1 MNAPT
6 KLDALDAIETFMP
19 WEPEDKKDMR
29 RRLHKCR
36 DIAAKRAT
44 YSECGAARALFWD
57 ANQAASEHLYAPKA
71 SLERLKD
78 VRDTCLRLFQAAN
91 AFERWEASAT

>member
-1 MNAPT
+1 MNAPI
-6 KLDALDAIETFMP
+6 KLDALETFMP

-36 DIAAKRAT
+36 DLAARRASHT
-44 YSECGAARALFWD
+44 ECDTARALFWD

-78 VRDTCLRLFQAAN
+78 VRDTCLRLFQVAN

>member
-1 MNAPT
+1 MNAPA
-6 KLDALDAIETFMP
+6 KLDALETFML

-36 DIAAKRAT
+36 DLAARRAT
-44 YSECGAARALFWD
+44 YTECGTARDLFWY
-57 ANQAASEHLYAPKA
+57 ANQVTSEHLYAAGA
-71 SLERLKD
+71 SLDRLKE
-78 VRDTCLRLFQAAN
+78 VRDTCLRLFQVAD

>member
-6 KLDALDAIETFMP
+6 KLDALETFMP

-36 DIAAKRAT
+36 DLAARRAT
-44 YSECGAARALFWD
+44 YSECGTARALFWD
-57 ANQAASEHLYAPKA
+57 ANQAASEHLYAAGA

-78 VRDTCLRLFQAAN
+78 VRDTCLRLFQVAN

>member
-1 MNAPT
+1 MNAPA
-6 KLDALDAIETFMP
+6 KLDALETFMP
-19 WEPEDKKDMR
+19 WEPADKKDMR

-36 DIAAKRAT
+36 DLAARRASHT
-44 YSECGAARALFWD
+44 ECDTARALFWD

-78 VRDTCLRLFQAAN
+78 VRDTCLRLFAVAN
-91 AFERWEASAT
+91 AFERWEVADGD